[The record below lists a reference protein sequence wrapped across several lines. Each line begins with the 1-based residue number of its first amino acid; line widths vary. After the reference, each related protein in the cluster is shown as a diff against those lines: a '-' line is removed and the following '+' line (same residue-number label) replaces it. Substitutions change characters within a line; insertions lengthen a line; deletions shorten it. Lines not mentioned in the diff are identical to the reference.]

1 MSILLV
7 LTSSTNESVCS
18 FCSFR
23 YENLILVAGGIGLS
37 PFLAI
42 LSDILHRV
50 REGKPCRP
58 RNVLIV
64 WAVKNSNELPLLST
78 VDMETICP
86 RFSDKVN
93 INIHIF
99 VTRESDPPL
108 VSLAFYIQLCT
119 FLHS

>member
-1 MSILLV
+1 M
-7 LTSSTNESVCS
+7 
-18 FCSFR
+18 
-23 YENLILVAGGIGLS
+23 AGGIGLS

-64 WAVKNSNELPLLST
+64 WAVKKSNELPLLST
-78 VDMETICP
+78 VDMEAICP

-93 INIHIF
+93 INIQIF

-108 VSLAFYIQLCT
+108 VSLAFYTQLCT

>member
-1 MSILLV
+1 MFLFFASSANEMTGIFV
-7 LTSSTNESVCS
+7 L
-18 FCSFR
+18 R

-50 REGKPCRP
+50 REGKPCQP
-58 RNVLIV
+58 RNILLV

-86 RFSDKVN
+86 SFSDKVN
-93 INIHIF
+93 IDIRIY

-108 VSLAFYIQLCT
+108 VSLHFFIQICT
-119 FLHS
+119 FF

>member
-1 MSILLV
+1 
-7 LTSSTNESVCS
+7 
-18 FCSFR
+18 
-23 YENLILVAGGIGLS
+23 VAGGIGLS

-50 REGKPCRP
+50 RDGKPCRP

-64 WAVKNSNELPLLST
+64 WAIKKSDELPLLST

-108 VSLAFYIQLCT
+108 VSLAFYIKHNWPNSVIKSHVVYVYVFQICLLLNQAT
-119 FLHS
+119 RLLF